1 MIEDP
6 PLTTILYL
14 YQNTERQ
21 RKKRLIF
28 TEKKKR
34 KKIIFTEEKDF
45 TEEKEKRKD
54 FTTYLLYV
62 ILL

>member
-34 KKIIFTEEKDF
+34 KKIIFTEEK
-45 TEEKEKRKD
+45 EKRKD
-54 FTTYLLYV
+54 FTTYIYHV
-62 ILL
+62 ILF